1 MNRNMYRNVTR
12 IAALS
17 TLTLA
22 SLTVGTNAANA
33 GIFHHKNKPLKTSDD
48 ALASVKSQQP
58 DKELFDRAML
68 AMKHG
73 KYDIARLDLQDL
85 LNTYPDSEY
94 QMRAKLAIGDTW
106 FREGGSAAME
116 QAESEY
122 KDFITFFPNQP
133 EAAEAQMKVADIYFK
148 QMGKPD
154 RDPTKITRA
163 EEEYRQMI
171 LQFPD
176 STLVPQAKARLREVQ
191 EVMASHEFDIGSY
204 YLSQEDFPA
213 AIARLQSLV
222 DAYPQF
228 SQADQALI
236 GIGNAYTQEAQFLN
250 RSNLNAAAKERVV
263 ALYDQRAAQAY
274 DRVILEYPMMPHADD
289 ARDHL
294 EALNLPVPSPSS
306 QQLAA
311 SEQIEQSR
319 SVISLKD
326 RAAMLITA
334 RPATAQAARIGEPSL
349 TDPKP
354 ILPSTVSKETTAD
367 VNWAQHPDG
376 KPAPSVT
383 ISSNAVTA
391 SSTPL
396 TAASAAAP
404 ASTDSGNDAPAGAG
418 ESLQLQDVT
427 SGGANAPDTST
438 TQTVSAPTE
447 GTAPSHRSGPAGNNI
462 QASGAAGTDDE
473 SAPTNEAAPATGGQ
487 SNAWPS
493 AAPQANGGL
502 QTVAPKENTP
512 LPATQAPAEA
522 PDQVNDVHA
531 SGHAV
536 NTTDQNPTASG
547 KKRKKNPKPKFNSGE
562 ESSSRHKKKKGV
574 KKLNPF

>member
-1 MNRNMYRNVTR
+1 MNQNMYRNITR
-12 IAALS
+12 IVALS

-22 SLTVGTNAANA
+22 CLTMGATAAQA
-33 GIFHHKNKPLKTSDD
+33 GIFHHKKKTLTTSDD

-68 AMKHG
+68 ALKHG

-94 QMRAKLAIGDTW
+94 QMRAKLAIGDSW

-148 QMGKPD
+148 EMGKAD
-154 RDPTKITRA
+154 RDPTKIMRA

-176 STLVPQAKARLREVQ
+176 STLIPQAKERLREVQ
-191 EVMASHEFDIGSY
+191 EVIASHEFDIGSY
-204 YLSQEDFPA
+204 YLSQDDFPA

-236 GIGNAYTQEAQFLN
+236 DVGKAYTQEAQFLQHS
-250 RSNLNAAAKERVV
+250 RLNAAAKERVV

-289 ARDHL
+289 ARDAL
-294 EALNLPVPSPSS
+294 EALNQPVPSPSS
-306 QQLAA
+306 QQIAA
-311 SEQIEQSR
+311 SEAIEQSR
-319 SVISLKD
+319 SILSLKD
-326 RAAMLITA
+326 RAELLITA
-334 RPATAQAARIGEPSL
+334 RPATQQAARVGEPSL

-354 ILPSTVSKETTAD
+354 ILPSAVSKATAAD
-367 VNWAQHPDG
+367 INWAEHPDG
-376 KPAPSVT
+376 KPAPTVAL
-383 ISSNAVTA
+383 SSNAVSANSTA
-391 SSTPL
+391 L

-404 ASTDSGNDAPAGAG
+404 AGTDSGDAAAAEPGG
-418 ESLQLQDVT
+418 SLQLQDVT
-427 SGGANAPDTST
+427 SDTANSPASDTQAVT
-438 TQTVSAPTE
+438 TSSEQTS
-447 GTAPSHRSGPAGNNI
+447 PSQPSGSSGNSI
-462 QASGAAGTDDE
+462 QASGAAGDARE
-473 SAPTNEAAPATGGQ
+473 SAPKDEASPAKDGS

-493 AAPQANGGL
+493 AAPEANGGL
-502 QTVAPKENTP
+502 PTVAPKNNTP

-522 PDQVNDVHA
+522 PEQVNDVKS

-536 NTTDQNPTASG
+536 NTANENSSVAG
-547 KKRKKNPKPKFNSGE
+547 KKRKKNPKPKFNAHE
-562 ESSSRHKKKKGV
+562 ESSSKHKKKKGV